1 MNHATVQAPADAL
14 REAIAL
20 AKDPANGQ
28 QAQAQFQVAYEQL
41 AASQPEAAELMQMM
55 WKEYVSTQ
63 RSATFWQEMCQVE
76 KHLSE
81 RISEN
86 HIQLKQNYLRLIRE
100 Q

>member
-1 MNHATVQAPADAL
+1 MTKATLQAPTETL
-14 REAIAL
+14 KEAIAL
-20 AKDPANGQ
+20 AKDPDNSQ
-28 QAQAQFQVAYEQL
+28 QAQAQFQAICQQL
-41 AASQPEAAELMQMM
+41 AASESEAADLLQML
-55 WKEYVSTQ
+55 WKEYVATQ

-86 HIQLKQNYLRLIRE
+86 HIQLKQNYLRLMRE